1 MRLHRR
7 TRGDRGAV
15 AVEFALIVPL
25 LLILVFGIVNF
36 AVILSQQLA
45 LNNGVRQGT
54 RLAVVAG
61 NVSNQSCGQVVT
73 STQQTSGPA
82 IAMNTSQIK
91 VRVQRVNSA
100 TLAPASPEP
109 CFSGA
114 LVTSPTG
121 TGSSTR
127 VCAANSGDNSVRTQA
142 EYPARFIVPIPF
154 FPTPTITLRAT
165 AVYRCE
171 FSS

>member
-1 MRLHRR
+1 
-7 TRGDRGAV
+7 
-15 AVEFALIVPL
+15 
-25 LLILVFGIVNF
+25 VFGIVNF
-36 AVILSQQLA
+36 AVVLSQQLA

-61 NVSNQSCGQVVT
+61 NVSNQSCSQVLA

-82 IAMNTSQIK
+82 IALNTAQIK
-91 VRVQRVNSA
+91 VNVQQVDSA
-100 TLAPASPEP
+100 NAATVRYDCSPDNQ
-109 CFSGA
+109 F
-114 LVTSPTG
+114 VTTSTN
-121 TGSSTR
+121 TTR
-127 VCAANSGDNSVRTQA
+127 VCRSTTGDNSIRTRA

>member
-1 MRLHRR
+1 MRHVLQVGGRQE
-7 TRGDRGAV
+7 RGAV
-15 AVEFALIVPL
+15 AVEFALVVPL

-36 AVILSQQLA
+36 AVVLSQQLA

-61 NVSNQSCGQVVT
+61 NVSNQSCPQVFA
-73 STQQTSGPA
+73 STQSTSGPA
-82 IAMNTSQIK
+82 IAMNTAQIL
-91 VRVQRVNSA
+91 VNVQRVDSANVNSVGFDCDNTLNGFA
-100 TLAPASPEP
+100 TTADKSDRLCAS
-109 CFSGA
+109 G
-114 LVTSPTG
+114 
-121 TGSSTR
+121 
-127 VCAANSGDNSVRTQA
+127 SGDNSIRTRAQ
-142 EYPARFIVPIPF
+142 YPARFIVPIPF